1 MVAAKPKIPARS
13 VPDHV
18 VVDGSNLATEGRSA
32 PSLKQLNE
40 AVLAF
45 MKEYPKTQI
54 TVVVD
59 ASFGHR
65 IDKKEAAEFSEAI
78 ANGELVTPPAGAVGR
93 GDGFVLMIA
102 DNNAPIKDISLMQ
115 HVDKPICIM
124 LCGVHDQIHL
134 DYIELA
140 RKTGGS
146 LLVNGTELRNLQVLR
161 TGSKVKIGRHWFIY
175 QSDGLKRIGS

>member
-1 MVAAKPKIPARS
+1 VVAAKPKIPARS

-59 ASFGHR
+59 AS
-65 IDKKEAAEFSEAI
+65 SAI
-78 ANGELVTPPAGAVGR
+78 ASTRKKQPSFLKPSPTANSSHHRRVRWAGAT
-93 GDGFVLMIA
+93 A
-102 DNNAPIKDISLMQ
+102 S
-115 HVDKPICIM
+115 
-124 LCGVHDQIHL
+124 
-134 DYIELA
+134 
-140 RKTGGS
+140 S
-146 LLVNGTELRNLQVLR
+146 
-161 TGSKVKIGRHWFIY
+161 
-175 QSDGLKRIGS
+175 